1 MIPYHTIPYR
11 SMMISG
17 CIWRVSGIM
26 HVLCMYYAC
35 IACIM
40 HLLHSIF
47 ILKSTLIPPPTI
59 SFTFSFTIG
68 SSIFNMSPRNFIAD
82 EKSIP
87 INLDASLDH
96 DHVERVL
103 DLKQLPT
110 AAQDVKTA
118 ADGHTVLIPQ
128 PTTDPNDPLNWS
140 PMKKHLTLF
149 VISVVSFMPDFVSS
163 TGIITLLPQ
172 VA

>member
-1 MIPYHTIPYR
+1 MRESPVLCMYYA
-11 SMMISG
+11 
-17 CIWRVSGIM
+17 C
-26 HVLCMYYAC
+26 VLCMYYAC
-35 IACIM
+35 IM
-40 HLLHSIF
+40 HLLYSIF
-47 ILKSTLIPPPTI
+47 ILKSTLIPPTI

-68 SSIFNMSPRNFIAD
+68 SPIFNMSPRNFIAD

-87 INLDASLDH
+87 INLNASP

-103 DLKQLPT
+103 DPKQLPT

-140 PMKKHLTLF
+140 PMKKHITLF